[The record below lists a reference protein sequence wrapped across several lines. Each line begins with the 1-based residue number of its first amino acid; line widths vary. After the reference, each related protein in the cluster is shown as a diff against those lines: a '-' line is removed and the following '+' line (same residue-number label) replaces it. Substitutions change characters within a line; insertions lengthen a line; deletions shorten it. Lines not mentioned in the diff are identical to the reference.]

1 MPVFFIVS
9 PLLLMIIINTF
20 ELPQIET
27 SLITIP
33 KLPNYRNKDITF
45 TNMWEN
51 LCITIKCILTKD
63 WLPYNAFDKY
73 FTMYRLSIIFT
84 VIGSIRLFV
93 DMLKNIIK
101 NYSQHIVFL
110 ILLMVNLFLGML
122 LGGDGPNINRL
133 NGIFFALFYCLLYG
147 MKYSYALLKDK
158 LSENV
163 GKDNLVGLF
172 SQFKYV
178 EKKVAMGIILVYC
191 FYFFTFANYYFNSY
205 SKDIIPQEFFADTY
219 RDITEFIETDTGEPK
234 VVYTNISYI
243 YYFFSDKVDPFQ
255 ANIRKEGTRTY
266 WKYVFHLPSDI
277 ETGAIYI
284 INNTDDGTQYYIE
297 KLEEM
302 GFELFESGMLK
313 CYYKT

>member
-101 NYSQHIVFL
+101 
-110 ILLMVNLFLGML
+110 
-122 LGGDGPNINRL
+122 
-133 NGIFFALFYCLLYG
+133 
-147 MKYSYALLKDK
+147 K
-158 LSENV
+158 
-163 GKDNLVGLF
+163 LF
-172 SQFKYV
+172 ST
-178 EKKVAMGIILVYC
+178 YC
-191 FYFFTFANYYFNSY
+191 FF
-205 SKDIIPQEFFADTY
+205 D
-219 RDITEFIETDTGEPK
+219 FINGK
-234 VVYTNISYI
+234 FISRNVVRRGWT
-243 YYFFSDKVDPFQ
+243 
-255 ANIRKEGTRTY
+255 
-266 WKYVFHLPSDI
+266 
-277 ETGAIYI
+277 
-284 INNTDDGTQYYIE
+284 
-297 KLEEM
+297 
-302 GFELFESGMLK
+302 
-313 CYYKT
+313 